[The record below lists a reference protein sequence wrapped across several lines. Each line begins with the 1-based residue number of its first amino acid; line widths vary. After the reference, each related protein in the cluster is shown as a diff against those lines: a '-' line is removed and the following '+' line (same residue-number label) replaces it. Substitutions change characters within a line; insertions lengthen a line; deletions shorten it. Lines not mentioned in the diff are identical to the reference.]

1 MSRQKLEQVLE
12 YLINEEEEKA
22 RDLLHTVFVEK
33 ARAIHETLIED
44 EDEDIEE
51 ALEDDKDEDEVDE
64 SAKSKWEDE
73 IRQDDD
79 VIETHRDEIA
89 QEEDFGEDED
99 GEDEISDV
107 EAEDDLDD
115 MEIGGDD
122 AVEPEGDAEEAIPAK
137 LDDLEAAVEELK
149 AEFDKLMGG
158 EEEAPMDDEMG
169 DAEIGMGDEMDM
181 VAPEE
186 EAIRYESKEDDE
198 ENVDEAKDD
207 DDAEE
212 LDEAASLSAVG
223 AAKMGDDGD
232 AGAKSTITGGNV
244 KRSDHGVKAVEFAK
258 GDEKGRSADKP
269 AEGMTTNQD
278 AKLSAGPKAESGDKS
293 DKGAKS
299 LVKDMR

>member
-73 IRQDDD
+73 IRKEDD

-89 QEEDFGEDED
+89 QEEDFGETDD
-99 GEDEISDV
+99 GEDEISDA

-115 MEIGGDD
+115 MEDVGDD
-122 AVEPEGDAEEAIPAK
+122 DIVEPEGDAEEVIPAK

-158 EEEAPMDDEMG
+158 DEEAPMDDEMG
-169 DAEIGMGDEMDM
+169 DEMGDAELGMGDEMDM

-186 EAIRYESKEDDE
+186 EAIRYESKEE
-198 ENVDEAKDD
+198 DD
-207 DDAEE
+207 DDAKE
-212 LDEAASLSAVG
+212 LDEAKTMDTVA

-244 KRSDHGVKAVEFAK
+244 KKSDHGVSAVKFAS
-258 GDEKGRSADKP
+258 GDEKGRTAEKP

-278 AKLSAGPKAESGDKS
+278 AKLSAGPKAETGDKS

-299 LVKDMR
+299 LVKDIR